1 MILIGII
8 VLIICYSLIGNYCEH
23 KHVSPFSTQIH
34 ILHETGIGIIIG
46 FLFGGILYLGGSITQ
61 INFDEE
67 IFFYGLLPPMIF
79 AGGYNLK
86 KKDFGKNFKYI
97 LIYGL
102 VGTITSF
109 GIIFGLTVLVN
120 ELHWIIPLRSDS
132 HIEHLETAL
141 IIKYSATISATDS
154 VAALTLIK
162 SSEFP
167 KIFSIIFGEGMVNDA
182 VAIILFKVVGK
193 WFAI

>member
-1 MILIGII
+1 M
-8 VLIICYSLIGNYCEH
+8 
-23 KHVSPFSTQIH
+23 
-34 ILHETGIGIIIG
+34 
-46 FLFGGILYLGGSITQ
+46 YLLGDITK
-61 INFDEE
+61 IDFDEE
-67 IFFYGLLPPMIF
+67 LFFYALLPPMIF

-102 VGTITSF
+102 VGTIVSF
-109 GIIFGLTVLVN
+109 GVIFGLTFAISKLR
-120 ELHWIIPLRSDS
+120 WIIPLRTEN
-132 HIEHLETAL
+132 HIEELEASL
-141 IIKYSATISATDS
+141 IVKYSATISATDS

-162 SSEFP
+162 ASEFP

-193 WFAI
+193 YGDIQAGYSIRSNSRA